1 MDTTKAEFKASYGLS
16 SQLPE
21 RDRAE
26 IVFSGRSNVGKSS
39 LINKLCNR
47 KSLARV
53 SSTPGKT
60 ATINFYTVGG
70 VYLVDLPG
78 YGYAKVAQGE
88 RQRWDK
94 LINSYFERGRRCAL
108 LVQLLDS
115 RHAPSADDEMMLE
128 YLAHHEVPFIAALTK
143 ADKLKKSQY
152 AETAARFAEICA
164 PYGCRGGHLTIGGL
178 DTVALASKYGT
189 PLYVMDEDAIR
200 ANCRALKNSMDA
212 HYHKK
217 GLVLYASKAFC
228 CKRMYRILNE
238 EGLGADVVSGGELYT
253 ALQAGFP
260 AERIYFHGNNK
271 TADEL
276 TMALE
281 SGVGRIVVDNIAELE
296 LLGALAKAAGKTASV
311 LFRIKPGID
320 AHTHNFIRTGQ
331 IDSKFGFALETGE
344 ALQAVAAALKTPG
357 IRVAGIH
364 CHIGSQIFDIDP
376 FCHAAEVMLGF
387 AQQVRAELGYTIEE
401 LNLGGGFGIRYVAQ
415 DDPKALESYMEAV
428 SKVVLG
434 FCETNSFPVPFI
446 CIEPGRSIVGDTG
459 ITLYTIGSV
468 KTIPGYRT
476 YVSIDGGMTDNPRYA
491 LYQSA
496 YEAVV
501 ANKAAQQKDF
511 TATIAG
517 RCCESGDLI
526 QENTQLQTPAVGDI
540 LAVLST
546 GAYNYSMA
554 SNYNRVPRLPV
565 VMVRGGEDSLAVRR
579 ETYEDLVRNDV

>member
-1 MDTTKAEFKASYGLS
+1 MYPHKLDGVAVGQGTLFHFQHREGRQEFVQALAAKVTHIKVRVALDELVSHAGGS
-16 SQLPE
+16 HP
-21 RDRAE
+21 AGA
-26 IVFSGRSNVGKSS
+26 IVH
-39 LINKLCNR
+39 
-47 KSLARV
+47 
-53 SSTPGKT
+53 
-60 ATINFYTVGG
+60 
-70 VYLVDLPG
+70 LVDH
-78 YGYAKVAQGE
+78 
-88 RQRWDK
+88 
-94 LINSYFERGRRCAL
+94 I
-108 LVQLLDS
+108 
-115 RHAPSADDEMMLE
+115 ADQAADGI
-128 YLAHHEVPFIAALTK
+128 AVDGGIVP
-143 ADKLKKSQY
+143 
-152 AETAARFAEICA
+152 
-164 PYGCRGGHLTIGGL
+164 
-178 DTVALASKYGT
+178 
-189 PLYVMDEDAIR
+189 R
-200 ANCRALKNSMDA
+200 A
-212 HYHKK
+212 
-217 GLVLYASKAFC
+217 
-228 CKRMYRILNE
+228 
-238 EGLGADVVSGGELYT
+238 
-253 ALQAGFP
+253 
-260 AERIYFHGNNK
+260 
-271 TADEL
+271 
-276 TMALE
+276 
-281 SGVGRIVVDNIAELE
+281 
-296 LLGALAKAAGKTASV
+296 
-311 LFRIKPGID
+311 
-320 AHTHNFIRTGQ
+320 
-331 IDSKFGFALETGE
+331 
-344 ALQAVAAALKTPG
+344 
-357 IRVAGIH
+357 
-364 CHIGSQIFDIDP
+364 
-376 FCHAAEVMLGF
+376 
-387 AQQVRAELGYTIEE
+387 
-401 LNLGGGFGIRYVAQ
+401 NLGGGFGIRYVAQ